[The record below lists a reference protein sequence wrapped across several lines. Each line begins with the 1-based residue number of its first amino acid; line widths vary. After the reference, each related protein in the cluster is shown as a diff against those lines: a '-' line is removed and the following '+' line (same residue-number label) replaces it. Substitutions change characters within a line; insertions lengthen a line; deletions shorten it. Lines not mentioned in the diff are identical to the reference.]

1 MKALEI
7 FLVEDNPGD
16 VVLTREALAGYPV
29 PVELV
34 VAHDG
39 EEALAML
46 SAPNFKPNV
55 IILDLNMARIDG
67 HTVLERYRQ
76 EDVPTVIFSSTQ
88 NGAEVQRALAL
99 GAREFVKKPLSFQS
113 YAEAVRG
120 ILDRWARKCRPPSG
134 ILASGL

>member
-1 MKALEI
+1 MKELEI

-16 VVLTREALAGYPV
+16 VVLTREALAGYPI
-29 PVELV
+29 PVQLV

-46 SAPNFKPNV
+46 NAPDFKPNL
-55 IILDLNMARIDG
+55 IILDLNMARVDG
-67 HTVLERYRQ
+67 HTVLERNRQ
-76 EDVPTVIFSSTQ
+76 KDVPAVIFSSTQ
-88 NGAEVQRALAL
+88 NRAEVQRALSL

-120 ILDRWARKCRPPSG
+120 ILDRWLKTSRPTSAIVPAV
-134 ILASGL
+134 L

>member
-1 MKALEI
+1 MKSLEI

-16 VVLTREALAGYPV
+16 VVLTREALAGYPI

-39 EEALAML
+39 EEALDML
-46 SAPNFKPNV
+46 SAPNFKPNL

-67 HTVLERYRQ
+67 HTVLERNRQ
-76 EDVPTVIFSSTQ
+76 KDVPTVIFSSTQ

-99 GAREFVKKPLSFQS
+99 GAREFVKKPLGFQS
-113 YAEAVRG
+113 YADAVRG
-120 ILDRWARKCRPPSG
+120 MLDRWARKSRPASG
-134 ILASGL
+134 ILATRL

>member
-16 VVLTREALAGYPV
+16 VVLTRAALAGYPM

-39 EEALAML
+39 EGALVKL
-46 SAPNFKPNV
+46 SAPNFKPNL

-76 EDVPTVIFSSTQ
+76 NDVPTVVFSSSQ
-88 NGAEVQRALAL
+88 NRAEVQRALAL

-113 YAEAVRG
+113 YVDAVRG
-120 ILDRWARKCRPPSG
+120 MLDRWARRSR
-134 ILASGL
+134 S

>member
-39 EEALAML
+39 EEALAKL
-46 SAPNFKPNV
+46 SAPNFKPNLM
-55 IILDLNMARIDG
+55 ILDLNMARIDG

-76 EDVPTVIFSSTQ
+76 NEVPTVVFSSTK
-88 NGAEVQRALAL
+88 NRAEVQRALAL

-113 YAEAVRG
+113 YANAVRG
-120 ILDRWARKCRPPSG
+120 MLDRWARRSR
-134 ILASGL
+134 A